1 MLKDNL
7 TRTNMKTTTIHRTI
21 QRALTVLCAISLSLT
36 TMGQGLDPG
45 ELLNGIQDPNNWY
58 FVNLTAKNSTTS
70 GGSGQVR
77 LMTISMDSSRIWDQF
92 MGMDITAEMQSAAWS
107 NGNPNSFASQVTQ
120 LGFSPIYMPGVEM
133 DVMGMALSSY
143 AYFAGWAKAN
153 DGSYFAGWS
162 FVDGGTDL
170 GMGGAESD
178 WGKDDWTEE
187 QWYAYCVE
195 NGLHSS
201 SDHWVSTGPNDGYW
215 EYDQIYK
222 NDKLTKEES
231 FLYLKLLPLEMPGFT
246 INQAGQIVG
255 YTNRT
260 VYATFRPVL
269 VGEYQGGQGEVV
281 ATAGQTGTCEIE
293 VAVSGR
299 NIDNADFVV
308 PGINAANWAVQ
319 SWNYDEATQSLHI
332 TTTYTAQAG
341 IEAGKEFKATVTV
354 ASKGGSSVNIPL
366 TMRSVAADRT
376 DATVTIGTTKTD
388 TDWATALSMV
398 NAATGTP
405 VVLTLNKN
413 ITSSGTTLSK
423 AMTLDLNGY
432 TLSGNLT
439 TTNNILVKYNKYGG
453 NIAGNVSVN
462 NGTLTLEGG
471 TMQAV
476 SVAGG
481 ASLIENGATI
491 TGTLTNNGITTI
503 LDGVIS
509 GTTYGIDQK
518 AGSLTINGG
527 TIQATNGIYV
537 EAGTTAINKGHII
550 GTTTAVVSKGNTTI
564 EKLAELT
571 GKTGTALSVQG
582 GTTTIN
588 CGKFDAP
595 TPLARTAGTLN
606 IVSGF
611 FKTQNTGITIPTGK
625 TTWDV
630 PAGQEFI
637 AGYRYFIG
645 DYAAV
650 LAAGVG
656 VCTIGETA
664 YSSLEDALA
673 YANNNP
679 GETVVIVMKNDYILP
694 AGYYTLPA
702 NATLLIPFEA
712 GQETGYPMLTRIA
725 KNSVQ
730 SIDYIRPFEYR
741 RLTMAH
747 GANLDVFGTI
757 EVSGRQ
763 FASDEAYAAVPYAGY
778 GMIDMEAGSTMTVQ
792 NGGELRVW
800 GYMIGQ
806 GETDVRRGGIVREQ
820 FQMGDWKGGTTSMNM
835 LTDPRH
841 VFPLTQYYIQ
851 SIESPVKYH
860 PGAVLSTATAVSAAL
875 GGLPIVATAN
885 DIKIVGVEGQDDA
898 MFLMNE
904 MADADN
910 TWVRKWYDV
919 ENDIQTYEV
928 SSSAHVGS
936 MVLDLGRIAGSELK
950 MHSGWFNLPI
960 TNNMKIHLLSG
971 YMDFTQSTELLPGAE
986 VEVDK
991 ESTIAIVTTE
1001 GVVSGAL
1008 YVYDAE
1014 DWDAYAYDGSGNKR
1028 TKAVKYSPSWFAM
1041 NGNGTPTAR
1050 DLNNLKDATIN
1061 VHGTFD
1067 TYDGHIFTSEHGANI
1082 FSTNSDAGTFKFTTE
1097 ALPTNYT
1104 ENVYQ
1109 VKGRNNYEYM
1119 VFYPARLKNADGQT
1133 PAYANTAGTEA
1144 GKSYCYINGRWT
1156 MMEVDE
1162 DDPNFMIDNYGDYY
1176 AKPNEYV
1183 AVTAT
1188 KINKGDEYDPWY
1200 VMVGNDDHTFSG
1212 KYEQDRLF
1220 ILIGDETKG
1229 DQWWEVTAKDNLYYC
1244 ADNNMY
1250 YRYDS
1255 SLQEGSDVEV
1265 GWVEKKFTITWT
1277 NWDGAIIT
1285 TYDVPYGTMAE
1296 YRSTNPSREAN
1307 VDYTYDFVGWAP
1319 ALSTVTSDVTYTATY
1334 SAKQR
1339 KYTII
1344 FQTEG
1349 GVEIER
1355 HFLTRDE
1362 FPICENEPVK
1372 TGHILRWSPSIAA
1385 VTGDATYTATW
1396 LEEKPA
1402 KYQITFVNYNGS
1414 IMHQDSVVAGQM
1426 PTAPSTPTKSATSEY
1441 TYVFKG
1447 WKPALENAQRDLTYT
1462 AQFTEQQ
1469 KTYTIRFEDENGN
1482 LLGSVQ
1488 NLHYGETPIV
1498 PNYKKTATAQYTYT
1512 ITWTPQVAAVSGNR
1526 IYRAVVNATTN
1537 RYTISCS
1544 GEGCTFTGAGVYD
1557 YGTGITLG
1565 VRAQNGYTNAQW
1577 EDGTTAAKTFTV
1589 TGDAH
1594 YNASATVVTP
1604 TLPSLTIEPT
1614 DAAVDLQGAY
1624 EQYMTL
1630 TLKSNGIQSADLRGA
1645 ENLSLKGKANFDIQ
1659 MPMEART
1666 WYAIATPWVVNTT
1679 NGVQTL
1685 GGTIL
1690 RIGTDID
1697 IVYYDGAIRAA
1708 QGPVDACWRYVQS
1721 GEDLIPGRLYM
1732 AQLHNKKN
1740 GLRLQKKAGAS
1751 ITYTDPVKVVTHAG
1765 ADPINTN
1772 WNGIANPATYHA
1784 ILTTGATHGQFYNGT
1799 GYDLV
1804 PLTSKE
1810 FIVGQPVFI
1819 QAPHTQPVVVNST
1832 TLAPAPLR
1840 IASNTEATRYEIQ
1853 IAAAGAEMA
1862 DHIYIAT
1869 EPEKTDAYV
1878 IVKDLVKMG
1887 RSTHK
1892 AQIWV
1897 NRYDARLC
1905 VNTVAEADV
1914 TEFPLTI
1921 SVPNNGVYTI
1931 NENGNEDEN
1940 GNENVN
1946 VYLTKDGKAAANLSN
1961 GSHSLQLEAG
1971 ENYGYAIRIVRRAP
1985 QTPTGLDEA
1994 IVDNDTE
2001 QVRKV
2006 VVDGAIYILRAG
2018 EAYDI
2023 HGHKIQ

>member
-1 MLKDNL
+1 
-7 TRTNMKTTTIHRTI
+7 MKTTTIHRTI
-21 QRALTVLCAISLSLT
+21 HRAMTMLFAISLSLT
-36 TMGQGLDPG
+36 TMGQGLDLN
-45 ELLNGIQDPNNWY
+45 EILNGVQDPNNWY
-58 FVNLTAKNSTTS
+58 FVNLTAKNSTNS
-70 GGSGQVR
+70 GGSGQVK

-92 MGMDITAEMQSAAWS
+92 MGVDITPEMQNSLWS
-107 NGNPNSFASQVTQ
+107 NGNPQSFAPQVTQ

-133 DVMGMALSSY
+133 DVMGMVLSSY
-143 AYFAGWAKAN
+143 AYFAGWAKAD

-162 FVDGGTDL
+162 YSDGGIDL
-170 GMGGAESD
+170 GMRGAESD

-195 NGLHSS
+195 NGLYG
-201 SDHWVSTGPNDGYW
+201 SDEHWDEDKQTWVK
-215 EYDQIYK
+215 DQIYK
-222 NDKLTKEES
+222 NDKLTCEES
-231 FLYLKLLPLEMPGFT
+231 FLYLKLLPLEMPGYQT
-246 INQAGQIVG
+246 NASGQIVG

-269 VGEYQGGQGEVV
+269 VGEYQGGQGEVE
-281 ATAGQTGTCEIE
+281 ATAGQTGTCQIE

-299 NIDNADFVV
+299 NIDNADFVA
-308 PGINAANWAVQ
+308 PSINATNWAVQ
-319 SWNYDEATQSLHI
+319 SWNYNDTTQSLNI
-332 TTTYTAQAG
+332 SVTYTAQAG
-341 IEAGKEFKATVTV
+341 IVAEKEFKASLTV

-366 TMRSVAADRT
+366 TMRSVAVNRT
-376 DATVTIGTTKTD
+376 DATITIGTTKTN
-388 TDWATALSMV
+388 TDWATALSMA
-398 NAATGTP
+398 NAATQTP
-405 VVLTLNKN
+405 VILTLNKN
-413 ITSSGTTLSK
+413 ITATNTTLSK

-432 TLSGNLT
+432 DLNGNLT
-439 TTNNILVKYNKYGG
+439 TTNDVLVKYNKYGG

-462 NGTLTLEGG
+462 SGTLTLEGG

-476 SVAGG
+476 SVANG

-491 TGTLTNNGITTI
+491 NGTLTNNGTTTI
-503 LDGVIS
+503 LDGTIS
-509 GTTYGIDQK
+509 GAAYAVDQK
-518 AGSLTINGG
+518 AGTLTIQGG
-527 TIQATNGIYV
+527 TIHATTGIYV
-537 EAGTTAINKGHII
+537 EGGTASINKGHIL
-550 GTTTAVVSKGNTTI
+550 GTTTAVISKGNTTI

-571 GKTGTALSVQG
+571 SESGTALQVTG

-588 CGKFDAP
+588 CGKFNAP
-595 TPLARTAGTLN
+595 TPLVCTAGTLN
-606 IVSGF
+606 LVSGF
-611 FKTQNTGITIPTGK
+611 FKTQTIGVAIPTGK

-630 PAGQEFI
+630 PAGQEYI

-650 LAAGVG
+650 KAAGVG

-679 GETVVIVMKNDYILP
+679 GDTVVIVMKNDYILP
-694 AGYYTLPA
+694 TGYYTLPA
-702 NATLLIPFEA
+702 NATLLVPFEA

-741 RLTMAH
+741 RLTMAN

-778 GMIDMEAGSTMTVQ
+778 GMINMEAGSTMTVQ

-806 GETDVRRGGIVREQ
+806 GETDIRRGATVREQ

-835 LTDPRH
+835 LSDWRH

-1001 GVVSGAL
+1001 GVVSGSL

-1014 DWDAYAYDGSGNKR
+1014 DWDVYAYDGSGNKR
-1028 TKAVKYSPSWFAM
+1028 SKTVKYTPTWFAM
-1041 NGNGTPTAR
+1041 NGTGTPTAR

-1067 TYDGHIFTSEHGANI
+1067 TYDGHVLTSEHGAKI

-1097 ALPTNYT
+1097 ALDAGYT
-1104 ENVYQ
+1104 EDVYQ
-1109 VKGRNNYEYM
+1109 VRGRDYYDYK
-1119 VFYPARLKNADGQT
+1119 VFYPARLKNANGQT
-1133 PAYANTAGTEA
+1133 PAYAETAGTEA

-1156 MMEVDE
+1156 MMSVDE

-1188 KINKGDEYDPWY
+1188 KINKGTADDPWI
-1200 VMVGNDDHTFSG
+1200 VLVGNDDHTYSG

-1220 ILIGDETKG
+1220 ILISDETKG
-1229 DQWWEVTAKDNLYYC
+1229 DQWWEVTVKNNLYYC
-1244 ADNNMY
+1244 ADNDMY
-1250 YRYDS
+1250 YWYDS

-1265 GWVEKKFTITWT
+1265 GWREKKFTITWK
-1277 NWDGAIIT
+1277 NWNDTTLT
-1285 TYDVPYGTMAE
+1285 TYEVPYGTMAE
-1296 YRSTNPSREAN
+1296 YRSTNPSRTAN
-1307 VDYTYDFVGWAP
+1307 VDYTYDFVGWTP
-1319 ALSTVTSDVTYTATY
+1319 ALSTVIGDVTYTATY

-1355 HFLTRDE
+1355 QFLTRDE
-1362 FPICENEPVK
+1362 FPVCENEPVK
-1372 TGHILRWSPSIAA
+1372 TGHILRWNPAIAA
-1385 VTGDATYTATW
+1385 VTGDAVYTATW

-1402 KYQITFVNYNGS
+1402 KYGIRFVNYDGRLLK
-1414 IMHQDSVVAGQM
+1414 QDSVVAGQR
-1426 PTAPSTPTKSATSEY
+1426 PTAPATPTKPATSEY
-1441 TYVFKG
+1441 TYVFNG

-1469 KTYTIRFEDENGN
+1469 KTYSIRFEDENGN

-1488 NLHYGETPIV
+1488 NLHYGDAPAV
-1498 PNYKKTATAQYTYT
+1498 PSYNKTATAQYTYT
-1512 ITWTPQVAAVSGNR
+1512 ITWAPQVAAVSGNQT
-1526 IYRAVVNATTN
+1526 YRAVVNATTN
-1537 RYTISCS
+1537 RYTITCS

-1557 YGTGITLG
+1557 YGTQLTLH
-1565 VRAQNGYTNAQW
+1565 VSAQAGYTNAQW
-1577 EDGTTAAKTFTV
+1577 EDGTTTDKTITV
-1589 TGDAH
+1589 TGDAQ
-1594 YNASATVVTP
+1594 YTATATVVTP
-1604 TLPSLTIEPT
+1604 TIPSLTIDST
-1614 DAAVDLQGAY
+1614 DAVVDLQGAY

-1630 TLKSNGIQSADLRGA
+1630 TLKSNGIKSADLRGA
-1645 ENLSLKGKANFDIQ
+1645 ENISLKGKANFDIQ
-1659 MPMEART
+1659 MPMEAKT

-1679 NGVQTL
+1679 NGIQTL

-1690 RIGTDID
+1690 RVDQDID

-1708 QGPVDACWRYVQS
+1708 QGPVDACWRYVHS
-1721 GEDLIPGRLYM
+1721 GDTLVPGQLYM
-1732 AQLHNKKN
+1732 MMLHNKKN
-1740 GLRLQKKAGAS
+1740 GLRLQKKAGAAV
-1751 ITYTDPVKVVTHAG
+1751 TYSKPVKVAPHNA
-1765 ADPINTN
+1765 ASPINAN

-1784 ILTTGATHGQFYNGT
+1784 ILSTGATEGQFYNGI
-1799 GYDLV
+1799 GYDMVSLA
-1804 PLTSKE
+1804 SKE

-1819 QAPHTQPVVVNST
+1819 QAPHAQSVVVNST
-1832 TLAPAPLR
+1832 TLAPAPMR
-1840 IASNTEATRYEIQ
+1840 IQHATEATRHEIQ

-1869 EPEKTDAYV
+1869 EEDKADEYV

-1887 RSTHK
+1887 RNVHK

-1905 VNTVAEADV
+1905 VNTVAEAEEV
-1914 TEFPLTI
+1914 TFPLTI
-1921 SVPNNGVYTI
+1921 SVPENGVYTI
-1931 NENGNEDEN
+1931 NEN
-1940 GNENVN
+1940 ENVNEN
-1946 VYLTKDGKAAANLSN
+1946 VYLTKNGKAIANLSN
-1961 GSHSLQLEAG
+1961 SSYSLQLEAG
-1971 ENYGYAIRIVRRAP
+1971 ETNAYAIRLVRRAP
-1985 QTPTGLDEA
+1985 QTPTGLDEVLA
-1994 IVDNDTE
+1994 DSDNTI
-2001 QVRKV
+2001 RKV
-2006 VVDGAIYILRAG
+2006 IINGIIYIIRGG

-2023 HGHKIQ
+2023 NGHKIQ